1 MCCKGALS
9 RAPLFYCATALRW
22 HQSGTRCYSM
32 SMKRILFWPYQLYVW
47 LIFVP
52 LVVVLT
58 LLFSMLTVIFASLIN
73 PNWASKVFAVTWAK
87 TMAYLT
93 PVRVI
98 VEGGENAHREQSY
111 VVVSNHQSLYDILL
125 IYGWLEL
132 DLKWVMKKELRKVPG
147 IGLGC
152 EKAGH
157 IFVDRKKPKQA
168 AQAIKEALA
177 RLGKGIGILF
187 FPEGTRST
195 DGRLL
200 AFKKGAFRLS
210 VEQDLPVLPITLVGT
225 RNILP
230 NNSLRLF
237 PGTMRMVIH
246 PAINPGG
253 KDADG
258 LLEET
263 RNTITSGLL
272 PELR

>member
-1 MCCKGALS
+1 
-9 RAPLFYCATALRW
+9 
-22 HQSGTRCYSM
+22 
-32 SMKRILFWPYQLYVW
+32 MKKILFWPYQLYVW

-58 LLFSMLTVIFASLIN
+58 LLFSMLTVIFAALVN
-73 PNWASKVFAVTWAK
+73 PEWASRVFAVTWAK
-87 TMAYLT
+87 SLAYMT

-111 VVVSNHQSLYDILL
+111 VVVTNHQSMYDILL

-177 RLGKGIGILF
+177 RMGKGVGILF
-187 FPEGTRST
+187 FPEGTRSR
-195 DGRLL
+195 DGHLL
-200 AFKKGAFRLS
+200 PFKKGAFRLS
-210 VEQDLPVLPITLVGT
+210 VEQDLPILPITLAGT
-225 RNILP
+225 RDVLSSH
-230 NNSLRLF
+230 SLSLF
-237 PGTMRMVIH
+237 PGTIRMVIH
-246 PAINPGG
+246 PAIDPSG
-253 KDADG
+253 KDADE
-258 LLEET
+258 LLEEI
-263 RNTITSGLL
+263 RNTISSAMP

>member
-1 MCCKGALS
+1 
-9 RAPLFYCATALRW
+9 
-22 HQSGTRCYSM
+22 
-32 SMKRILFWPYQLYVW
+32 MKRILFWPYQLYVW
-47 LIFVP
+47 LIFIP
-52 LVVVLT
+52 LVILLT

-125 IYGWLEL
+125 VYGWLEL

-168 AQAIKEALA
+168 AQAIKDALA
-177 RLGKGIGILF
+177 RLGKGVGILF
-187 FPEGTRST
+187 FPEGTRSR
-195 DGRLL
+195 DGHLL
-200 AFKKGAFRLS
+200 PFKKGAFRLS
-210 VEQDLPVLPITLVGT
+210 VEQDLPILPVTLVGT
-225 RNILP
+225 RDVLSSH
-230 NNSLRLF
+230 SLSLF
-237 PGTMRMVIH
+237 PGTIRMVIH
-246 PAINPGG
+246 PAIDPSG
-253 KDADG
+253 KDADE

-263 RNTITSGLL
+263 RNTISSAMPL
-272 PELR
+272 ELH

>member
-1 MCCKGALS
+1 
-9 RAPLFYCATALRW
+9 
-22 HQSGTRCYSM
+22 
-32 SMKRILFWPYQLYVW
+32 MKKILFWPYQLYMW

-58 LLFSMLTVIFASLIN
+58 LLFSTLTVIFAALVN
-73 PNWASKVFAVTWAK
+73 PEWSSRVFAVTWAK
-87 TMAYLT
+87 SLAYLT

-111 VVVSNHQSLYDILL
+111 VVVTNHQSMYDILL

-177 RLGKGIGILF
+177 RMGKGVGILF
-187 FPEGTRST
+187 FSEGTRSR
-195 DGRLL
+195 DGHLL
-200 AFKKGAFRLS
+200 PFKNGAFRLS
-210 VEQDLPVLPITLVGT
+210 VDQNLPILPVTLVGT
-225 RNILP
+225 RDVQPGNTL
-230 NNSLRLF
+230 SLF
-237 PGTMRMVIH
+237 PGAIRMVIH
-246 PAINPGG
+246 PAIEPSG
-253 KDADG
+253 KNAG
-258 LLEET
+258 ELLEET
-263 RNTITSGLL
+263 RNTILSAQ
-272 PELR
+272 PAELR

>member
-1 MCCKGALS
+1 
-9 RAPLFYCATALRW
+9 
-22 HQSGTRCYSM
+22 
-32 SMKRILFWPYQLYVW
+32 MKKILFWPYQLYVW

-58 LLFSMLTVIFASLIN
+58 LLFSMLTVIFAALVN
-73 PNWASKVFAVTWAK
+73 PEWASRVFAVTWAK
-87 TMAYLT
+87 SLAYMT

-111 VVVSNHQSLYDILL
+111 VVVTNHQSMYDILL

-177 RLGKGIGILF
+177 RMGKGVGILF
-187 FPEGTRST
+187 FSEGTRSR
-195 DGRLL
+195 DGHLL
-200 AFKKGAFRLS
+200 PFKNGAFRLS
-210 VEQDLPVLPITLVGT
+210 VDHNLPILPVTLVGT
-225 RNILP
+225 RDVQPGNTL
-230 NNSLRLF
+230 SLF
-237 PGTMRMVIH
+237 PGAIRMVIH
-246 PAINPGG
+246 PAIEPSG
-253 KDADG
+253 KDAG
-258 LLEET
+258 ELLEET
-263 RNTITSGLL
+263 RNTILSAQ
-272 PELR
+272 PAELH

>member
-1 MCCKGALS
+1 
-9 RAPLFYCATALRW
+9 
-22 HQSGTRCYSM
+22 
-32 SMKRILFWPYQLYVW
+32 MKRILFWPYQLYVW

-87 TMAYLT
+87 SMAYLT

-177 RLGKGIGILF
+177 RMGKGVGILF
-187 FPEGTRST
+187 FPEGTRSR
-195 DGRLL
+195 DGHLL
-200 AFKKGAFRLS
+200 PFKKGAFRLS
-210 VEQDLPVLPITLVGT
+210 VEQDLPILPVTLVGT
-225 RNILP
+225 RDVLSSH
-230 NNSLRLF
+230 SLSLF
-237 PGTMRMVIH
+237 PGTIRMVIH
-246 PAINPGG
+246 PAIDPSD
-253 KDADG
+253 KDADE

-263 RNTITSGLL
+263 RNTISSAMPL
-272 PELR
+272 ELH

>member
-1 MCCKGALS
+1 
-9 RAPLFYCATALRW
+9 
-22 HQSGTRCYSM
+22 
-32 SMKRILFWPYQLYVW
+32 MKKILFWPYQLYMW

-52 LVVVLT
+52 LVIVLT
-58 LLFSMLTVIFASLIN
+58 LLFSMLTVIFATLVN
-73 PNWASKVFAVTWAK
+73 PEWASRVFAVTWAK
-87 TMAYLT
+87 SMAYLT

-111 VVVSNHQSLYDILL
+111 VVVTNHQSMYDILL

-177 RLGKGIGILF
+177 RMGKGVGILF
-187 FPEGTRST
+187 FSEGTRSR

-200 AFKKGAFRLS
+200 PFKNGAFRLS
-210 VEQDLPVLPITLVGT
+210 VEQNLPILPVTLVGT
-225 RNILP
+225 RDVQPGNTLTM
-230 NNSLRLF
+230 F
-237 PGTMRMVIH
+237 PGTIRMVIH
-246 PAINPGG
+246 PAIEPSG
-253 KDADG
+253 KDAG
-258 LLEET
+258 ELLEET
-263 RNTITSGLL
+263 RNTILSAQ
-272 PELR
+272 PAELR

>member
-1 MCCKGALS
+1 
-9 RAPLFYCATALRW
+9 
-22 HQSGTRCYSM
+22 
-32 SMKRILFWPYQLYVW
+32 MKKILFWPYQLYMW

-58 LLFSMLTVIFASLIN
+58 LLFSMLTVIFAALVN
-73 PNWASKVFAVTWAK
+73 PEWASRVFAVTWAK
-87 TMAYLT
+87 SLAYLT

-111 VVVSNHQSLYDILL
+111 VVVTNHQSMYDILL

-177 RLGKGIGILF
+177 RMGKGVGILF
-187 FPEGTRST
+187 FSEGTRSR
-195 DGRLL
+195 DGHLL
-200 AFKKGAFRLS
+200 PFKNGAFRLS
-210 VEQDLPVLPITLVGT
+210 VEQNLPILPVTLVGT
-225 RNILP
+225 RDVQPGNTL
-230 NNSLRLF
+230 SLF
-237 PGTMRMVIH
+237 PGAIRMVIH
-246 PAINPGG
+246 PAIEPSG
-253 KDADG
+253 KDAG
-258 LLEET
+258 ELREET
-263 RNTITSGLL
+263 RNTILSAQ
-272 PELR
+272 PAELR

>member
-1 MCCKGALS
+1 
-9 RAPLFYCATALRW
+9 
-22 HQSGTRCYSM
+22 
-32 SMKRILFWPYQLYVW
+32 MKRILFWPYQLYVW

-87 TMAYLT
+87 SLAYLT

-111 VVVSNHQSLYDILL
+111 VVVTNHQSMYDILL

-177 RLGKGIGILF
+177 RMGKGVGILF
-187 FPEGTRST
+187 FSEGTRSR

-200 AFKKGAFRLS
+200 PFKKGAFRLS
-210 VEQDLPVLPITLVGT
+210 VDQNLPILPVTLVGT
-225 RNILP
+225 RDVQPGNTL
-230 NNSLRLF
+230 SLF
-237 PGTMRMVIH
+237 PGAIRMVIH
-246 PAINPGG
+246 PAIEPSG
-253 KDADG
+253 KDAG
-258 LLEET
+258 ELLEET
-263 RNTITSGLL
+263 RNTILSAQ
-272 PELR
+272 PAELH

>member
-1 MCCKGALS
+1 
-9 RAPLFYCATALRW
+9 
-22 HQSGTRCYSM
+22 
-32 SMKRILFWPYQLYVW
+32 MKRILFWPYQLYVW

-52 LVVVLT
+52 LVVLLT

-87 TMAYLT
+87 SLAYLT

-111 VVVSNHQSLYDILL
+111 VVVTNHQSMYDILL
-125 IYGWLEL
+125 IYGWLKL

-168 AQAIKEALA
+168 AKAISDALD
-177 RLGKGIGILF
+177 RMGNGIGILF
-187 FPEGTRST
+187 FSEGTRSR

-200 AFKKGAFRLS
+200 PFKKGAFRLS
-210 VEQDLPVLPITLVGT
+210 VDQSLPILPVTLVGT
-225 RNILP
+225 RDVQPGNTL
-230 NNSLRLF
+230 SLF
-237 PGTMRMVIH
+237 PGAIRMVIH
-246 PAINPGG
+246 PAIDPSG
-253 KDADG
+253 KDADS
-258 LLEET
+258 LLEQT
-263 RNTITSGLL
+263 RQTISSAMP